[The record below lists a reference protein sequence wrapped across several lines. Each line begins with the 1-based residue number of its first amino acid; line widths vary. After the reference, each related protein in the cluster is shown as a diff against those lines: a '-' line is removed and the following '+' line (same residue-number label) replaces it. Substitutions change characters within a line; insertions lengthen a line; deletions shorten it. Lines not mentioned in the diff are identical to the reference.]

1 MKPVAC
7 LLLII
12 VTNSLM
18 AQEPPKN
25 LKVLKELPVSQLIPV
40 MVFMTNSLGTSCD
53 HCHTNKWESDEKE
66 AKGVAR
72 TMITMVRDIND
83 RHFGGEQAITC
94 NSCHRGQIR
103 PITTP
108 RIANAYY
115 NAPPPA
121 PKSTTALPPAAQI
134 ADKYLKVAH
143 PLTDAHGTMTRSDGA
158 NAPFTLHEGVV
169 KTTLEYPPEANDA
182 LKLPPLNRE
191 RIAAVGIETIR
202 GHETYILEQRRDR
215 LYIDTQ
221 SGALVRWHRETA
233 TDLGQLPDE
242 TDYDGNTITWSR
254 GDVRVVFKME

>member
-1 MKPVAC
+1 MNRYAS
-7 LLLII
+7 LLL
-12 VTNSLM
+12 VVLALSVS
-18 AQEPPKN
+18 AQEEPKN
-25 LKVLKELPVSQLIPV
+25 LKVLKELPKDQLIPV
-40 MVFMTNSLGTSCD
+40 MVFMSNSLGVTCQ
-53 HCHTNKWESDEKE
+53 HCHTEKWESDQKE

-108 RIANAYY
+108 RIATAYY
-115 NAPPPA
+115 NAPPPT
-121 PKSTTALPPAAQI
+121 PKSTTPVPPVAQI
-134 ADKYLKVAH
+134 VDKYLKVAH
-143 PLTDAHGTMTRSDGA
+143 PITEAHGTMTLSYGGT
-158 NAPFTLHEGVV
+158 APFTAHVV
-169 KTTLEYPPEANDA
+169 DVKATAEYPPEANDA

-191 RIAAVGIETIR
+191 RLAAIGVETVR

-221 SGALVRWHRETA
+221 TGALVGWHRETT